1 MKSKVGCTFPG
12 TEISSSLASI
22 LDVNFTVKEHYPSSF
37 LMQHRICSIETNNGH
52 LHKKTGTIHAE
63 K

>member
-1 MKSKVGCTFPG
+1 MKSKAGCTFPG

-22 LDVNFTVKEHYPSSF
+22 LDVNFIVKEHHPSSF
-37 LMQHRICSIETNNGH
+37 LMQHRICSIETNNGL
-52 LHKKTGTIHAE
+52 LHEKTGTIYTE